1 MMTRILRYGSAAIL
15 LLLTGISVANAQEI
29 NSPAPEI
36 TEGKLANG
44 LRYSLVPLAGQ
55 KGRVD
60 IRLVVGAGSL
70 DEESQQSGVAHMV
83 EHMVFHSSKNYPQG
97 VAEYLHQ
104 QGWVRAQHYN
114 AMTNYERTSYLF
126 SPPKGS
132 KQLPEALAV
141 LSQMAGDSN
150 ITQPELDRERQI
162 VYEEWRSKLGVA
174 ERMNQQRIQAIR
186 FASRYPER
194 PVIGDE
200 KNIRTL
206 PATELKAFYQRWYVP
221 GNMHL
226 IITGDIDSNKVTQ
239 QITHYFEPLVSAP
252 LPERHYYE
260 PTLSPQLRVVR
271 LQDSESGGSQV
282 SWVYR
287 FDESASRVPGYNG
300 IYARLVDQI
309 ALTALTRQLRRQQEQ
324 LPPAVSSMVI
334 RKSNIGRTTSA
345 LGIFAQVT
353 PDGHRR
359 GLTQIQTEIQRL
371 QRYPISANDINEIK
385 QELLETVA
393 SSNEREESRDFAAWV
408 QKVSD
413 TLVQDKPMIRQKQ
426 INQWATMALSH
437 IDADKVN
444 ARIQLWLSTP
454 DRLVQ
459 FTVPGNTPFALPTA
473 GAILRAE
480 QHNQSIAIT
489 PPQPKPKTVAAP
501 VLPLVITSGRVVR
514 QQDYPQQQVRVWSL
528 SNGDRVVWLRSP
540 QADKKVWF
548 TAVSGAGFMSPDLNP
563 WQAQLASQL
572 VQQSGPQ
579 GWSGEQ
585 FAAWRKQQG
594 VSLSFNQEAN
604 ELQISGQVDAAKL
617 DDLLGLYNS
626 LHQQPQIAPEV
637 MKESLNSL
645 LRMTARSADSVGDNK
660 ESLITQLR
668 FGKAVFTRPTRAQL
682 SAVSRED
689 LLSQWQRS
697 AAAPVTYYLL
707 ADLDATQLQA
717 KTERY
722 LAGIPR
728 KALVAAP
735 AYSPLPGRREAR
747 NQWNLEPR
755 SDLNVWSFTPLKW
768 TPQQAVQVA
777 IAQDLARKY
786 LKTALRDDSLGIYRM
801 RIDSTL
807 ADKTNRI
814 ETTMSFGSEPTR
826 TDALLQ
832 QAEQVFA
839 QLPSL
844 ITEQDVNAGVAN
856 FKRSQAARLSDPAT
870 QLRLLILSDENY
882 GDPHYLSEVKSLAE
896 TITLAGVRT
905 AAGQLYN
912 PQNSVISIIQPQE
925 KKGRS
930 PANSTV
936 SVEKQP

>member
-1 MMTRILRYGSAAIL
+1 MTRILRYWSAGIL
-15 LLLTGISVANAQEI
+15 LLLAGIPVAGAQDLS
-29 NSPAPEI
+29 SPTPDI

-55 KGRVD
+55 NGRVD
-60 IRLVVGAGSL
+60 VRLVVGAGSL
-70 DEESQQSGVAHMV
+70 DEEDQQSGVAHMV
-83 EHMVFHSSKNYPQG
+83 EHMVFHSSQAYPQG

-132 KQLPEALAV
+132 KQLPQTLAA
-141 LSQMAGDSN
+141 LSQMAGYSH

-174 ERMNQQRIQAIR
+174 ERMNQQRVQAIR
-186 FASRYPER
+186 FASRYPDR
-194 PVIGDE
+194 PVIGNE

-206 PATELKAFYQRWYVP
+206 PATELKAFYQRWYIP
-221 GNMHL
+221 SNMHL
-226 IITGDIDSNKVTQ
+226 IITGDIDSAKVAQ
-239 QITHYFEPLVSAP
+239 QINHYFAPLVNAE
-252 LPERHYYE
+252 LPVRDYYE

-287 FDESASRVPGYNG
+287 FDESASRVQGYNG

-324 LPPAVSSMVI
+324 LPPVVSSMVI
-334 RKSNIGRTTSA
+334 RKSNIGRTTAA
-345 LGIFAQVT
+345 LGLFAQVT
-353 PDGHRR
+353 PDGHHR
-359 GLTQIQTEIQRL
+359 GLKQIQTEIQRL
-371 QRYPISANDINEIK
+371 QRYPIAADDINDIK
-385 QELLETVA
+385 QEMLETLA
-393 SSNEREESRDFAAWV
+393 KSQGREERRDFAAWI

-413 TLVQDKPMIRQKQ
+413 TLVQDKLMTSQKQ

-437 IDADKVN
+437 IDADNVN
-444 ARIQLWLSTP
+444 ARIQLWLSSP

-459 FTVPGNTPFALPTA
+459 FTVPGNAPFVLPTA
-473 GAILRAE
+473 DSIVRAE
-480 QHNQSIAIT
+480 QLNLNAAIS
-489 PPQPKPKTVAAP
+489 PPQPKPKTIAAP
-501 VLPLVITSGRVVR
+501 VLPTVKITGKVVSK
-514 QQDYPQQQVRVWSL
+514 QDYPQQHVSVWSL
-528 SNGDRVVWLRSP
+528 SNGDRLVWLRSP

-579 GWSGEQ
+579 GWRDEQ
-585 FAAWRKQQG
+585 FSAWKKQQAI
-594 VSLSFNQEAN
+594 SLSLTQEAA
-604 ELQISGQVDAAKL
+604 ELKISGQTDESKL

-626 LHQQPQIAPEV
+626 LHQHPQIAPEV
-637 MKESLNSL
+637 MKEGLSPL
-645 LRMTARSADSVGDNK
+645 LRMTAKRADSVGDNK
-660 ESLITQLR
+660 EQLITQLR
-668 FGKAVFTRPTRAQL
+668 FGKEAFTRPTGPQL
-682 SAVSRED
+682 SAVSREK

-707 ADLDATQLQA
+707 TEMDATQLQEKA
-717 KTERY
+717 ERY
-722 LAGIPR
+722 LAGINR
-728 KALVAAP
+728 KALAAAP
-735 AYSPLPGRREAR
+735 DYSPLPGRRETR
-747 NQWNLEPR
+747 QSWNVEPR

-801 RIDSTL
+801 KIDSTL
-807 ADKTNRI
+807 SDKTNRI
-814 ETTMSFGSEPTR
+814 ETTMSFGSEPAR
-826 TDALLQ
+826 IEALLQ
-832 QAEQVFA
+832 QAEHVFA
-839 QLPSL
+839 QLPTL
-844 ITEQDVNAGVAN
+844 ITAQDVNDGIAN
-856 FKRSQAARLSDPAT
+856 FKRSQASRLSEPTT

-882 GDPHYLSEVKSLAE
+882 GDPRYLSEVKLLAD
-896 TITLAGVRT
+896 TITLEGVRA
-905 AAGQLYN
+905 AAGQLYHPN
-912 PQNSVISIIQPQE
+912 NSVISIVQPRQN
-925 KKGRS
+925 KGKS
-930 PANSTV
+930 QANTSAST
-936 SVEKQP
+936 EKQP